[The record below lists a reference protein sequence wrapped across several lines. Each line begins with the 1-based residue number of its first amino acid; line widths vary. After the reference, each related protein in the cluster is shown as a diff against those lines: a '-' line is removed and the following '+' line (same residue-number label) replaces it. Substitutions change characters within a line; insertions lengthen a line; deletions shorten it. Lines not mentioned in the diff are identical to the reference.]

1 MVLAEKREILLT
13 ATGIDLSFK
22 NDETGEV
29 NKVLSNINLQIR
41 NIVRP
46 DITQGQVVSLVGLS
60 GIGKTRLFYI
70 LAGLEKP
77 DNGTVLVDLD
87 QHPVMPGD
95 VGIVTQNYFI
105 FPWRK
110 INKNL
115 QIAAEKNQ
123 EYKSK
128 KDIDDAI
135 NQYAELFNIKKYLN
149 SFPGEISGGQRQRVC
164 IVQQLLK
171 GNKFLLMDEPFSGLD
186 FRMKDKAIDTILK
199 VSHTNEYKTIIIVS
213 HDLHSTVAIS
223 DTIFLLSNKNRETE
237 GATIIQEIDLI
248 REGLAWHP
256 DIKRMPEF
264 SKLIQNI
271 EDAL

>member
-1 MVLAEKREILLT
+1 
-13 ATGIDLSFK
+13 
-22 NDETGEV
+22 
-29 NKVLSNINLQIR
+29 
-41 NIVRP
+41 
-46 DITQGQVVSLVGLS
+46 
-60 GIGKTRLFYI
+60 
-70 LAGLEKP
+70 
-77 DNGTVLVDLD
+77 
-87 QHPVMPGD
+87 MPGD